1 MRVMARG
8 LEVDFPKA
16 LAAAKRGD
24 EEAWRHL
31 FQIIAGRVVG
41 FLVVRG
47 VRDPENVA
55 GEVFADVVRSL
66 KRFQGDRRD
75 FVSWTLTIAHRR
87 MVDAVRSSV
96 RRPEDPTPA
105 DQLDRRDPVDVED
118 AALGLVGADR
128 ARHLLARLTP
138 EQADVLALR
147 IYGEMTLPEVARRL
161 DKPLTAV
168 TSLQHRALE
177 ALRRHLEG
185 DRAPNSG

>member
-1 MRVMARG
+1 MASD

-16 LAAAKRGD
+16 LAGAKRGD
-24 EEAWRHL
+24 EEAWRDL
-31 FQIIAGRVVG
+31 FRIIAGRVVG

-47 VRDPENVA
+47 VRDPEDIA

-66 KRFQGDRRD
+66 KRFSGDRRD
-75 FVSWTLTIAHRR
+75 FLAWTLTIAHRR

-105 DQLDRRDPVDVED
+105 DQLDRRDPVDVEA
-118 AALGLVGADR
+118 AALGLVGADT
-128 ARHLLARLTP
+128 ARRLLRLLTP

-161 DKPLTAV
+161 GKPLTAV

-177 ALRRHLEG
+177 GLRRHLEG
-185 DRAPNSG
+185 HSTD

>member
-1 MRVMARG
+1 MRTMSRD
-8 LEVDFPKA
+8 LEVDFPAA
-16 LAAAKRGD
+16 LAGAKHGD
-24 EEAWRHL
+24 EGAWRDL

-66 KRFQGDRRD
+66 KRFKGDRRD
-75 FVSWTLTIAHRR
+75 FVAWTLTIAHRR
-87 MVDAVRSSV
+87 MVDAVRSAV
-96 RRPEDPTPA
+96 RRPEDPTPE
-105 DQLDRRDPVDVED
+105 DQLDRLDSVDVE
-118 AALGLVGADR
+118 ATALGLVGADR
-128 ARHLLARLTP
+128 ARRLLGLLTT
-138 EQADVLALR
+138 EQADVVALR
-147 IYGEMTLPEVARRL
+147 IYGELTLPEVARRL

-185 DRAPNSG
+185 DRVV